1 MKYPFEA
8 SMEDLQR
15 NIGKF
20 VKAISD
26 SLESEFLTMPKG
38 EGFVD
43 YPTFEKAYEAL
54 KRGTNSFASLSPS
67 KLLGVVK
74 RTPVSLCV
82 LRAMLGF
89 TAPEWAYVATQHTGV
104 EIEQGYA
111 RSLDRRVRVR
121 PLEPM
126 PFTPAMETRVAALTA
141 AACHLLRAGC
151 PKTRPE
157 DIHRLCKADTVEGP
171 ASLASAAKLGLPYPM
186 LLYERFLGRP
196 FASHKDAISELIG
209 DVLECKI
216 EKMLDKAGISFR
228 KTKRAERLEGFDQA
242 PDFIV
247 PSEFNPVVVIE
258 AKISEDDGTARD
270 KITRVQH
277 LAELSLRG
285 APSGQPRFEVV
296 AVISGRGFGVRK
308 EDMKKLLLATRG
320 KVFTPHLLDKLVQN
334 TRLKEFATKR
344 QR

>member
-1 MKYPFEA
+1 MRYPFEA
-8 SMEDLQR
+8 SIEELQA
-15 NIGKF
+15 NIAEF
-20 VKAISD
+20 VKVIFG

-43 YPTFEKAYEAL
+43 YATFEKAYEAL
-54 KRGTNSFASLSPS
+54 KRGTKGFATLDPTAVLS
-67 KLLGVVK
+67 VVK
-74 RTPVSLCV
+74 ATPISLCV
-82 LRAMLGF
+82 VRSMLGF
-89 TAPEWAYVATQHTGV
+89 TPPEWAYVATQHTGV
-104 EIEQGYA
+104 EIDQGYV
-111 RSLDRRVRVR
+111 RGLDRRVRVQ

-126 PFTPAMETRVAALTA
+126 RFTPTMEKRIAALITA
-141 AACHLLRAGC
+141 ACQLLKGGC
-151 PKTRPE
+151 PRTRPE
-157 DIHRLCKADTVEGP
+157 DIHRLSKADTVEGRT
-171 ASLASAAKLGLPYPM
+171 SLASAAKLGLPYPV

-196 FASHKDAISELIG
+196 FAGHKDSVSELIG

-216 EKMLDKAGISFR
+216 ENMLNNAGISYR
-228 KTKRAERLEGFDQA
+228 KTKRAERIANFDQA

-277 LAELSLRG
+277 LAELGMREPVRG
-285 APSGQPRFEVV
+285 EPKFEVV

-320 KVFTPHLLDKLVQN
+320 KVFTPHLLDKLVGN
-334 TRLKEFATKR
+334 TRLKEFATKG
-344 QR
+344 QA